1 MVDLL
6 VLIFI
11 FAVDGIR
18 KSFITMC
25 KLSWLFCK
33 IVVICGFVP
42 LFDAAMLA
50 LALVLFILCKIFK
63 QRTPKLVHIKYGLVR
78 PTWNCYN

>member
-11 FAVDGIR
+11 FAVDGMR
-18 KSFITMC
+18 KSFIAMC

-50 LALVLFILCKIFK
+50 LALVKFLSVLNCELI
-63 QRTPKLVHIKYGLVR
+63 IKDPSTGEEY
-78 PTWNCYN
+78 TITE

>member
-6 VLIFI
+6 VFIFI
-11 FAVDGIR
+11 YAVDGMR
-18 KSFITMC
+18 KMFITTC

-33 IVVICGFVP
+33 FVIFCGFVP
-42 LFDAAMLA
+42 LIDAAMLA

-63 QRTPKLVHIKYGLVR
+63 QRTPKLARAKHGIVYPSWKTI
-78 PTWNCYN
+78 

>member
-6 VLIFI
+6 VLIFV
-11 FAVDGIR
+11 FAVDGMR
-18 KSFITMC
+18 KSFIAMC

-33 IVVICGFVP
+33 IVMICGFVP
-42 LFDAAMLA
+42 LFDAAMLT
-50 LALVLFILCKIFK
+50 LALVLFLLCKIFK

-78 PTWNCYN
+78 PSWS